1 MQNIFS
7 YEFLNFWPV
16 GTSAIASETTK
27 IAIIG
32 GNTENKH
39 LAQEAWF
46 FFLIY
51 RYTTLDFLAVLQFQ
65 MIYSF

>member
-39 LAQEAWF
+39 LAQEA
-46 FFLIY
+46 
-51 RYTTLDFLAVLQFQ
+51 
-65 MIYSF
+65 